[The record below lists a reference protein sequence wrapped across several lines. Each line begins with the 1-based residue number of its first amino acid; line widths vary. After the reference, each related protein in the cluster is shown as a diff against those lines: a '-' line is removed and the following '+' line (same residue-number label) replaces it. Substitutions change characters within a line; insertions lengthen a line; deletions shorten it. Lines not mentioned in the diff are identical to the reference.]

1 VKHIYAYVYMFVYKA
16 VYSRTWPL
24 KVKNEVKLDKN
35 EMSTIRSMCTFTQK
49 KGRKIHSLENYL
61 D

>member
-1 VKHIYAYVYMFVYKA
+1 MFVYKA